1 MKSIIVDSRIRDA
14 ELGALMLLG
23 FFPITL
29 PRSRFLGEAVASHP
43 DTLIFKYGRE
53 LITSA
58 DYCDEAAYV
67 FSDIR
72 ERHED
77 IKITFTSDTLGECY
91 PNDTFFNA
99 LICGRELFCK
109 SESISR
115 SILALAEREGLRVN
129 PVNQGYPACSVL
141 SLGGS
146 AITSDKGMARAME
159 KRGIEVTLIRE
170 GYITLPPH
178 QYGFIG
184 GASVVL
190 QSKVCFFGDYTKH
203 PDADIIERAIHNA
216 GYTPHSLS
224 TLPLADLGSA
234 IPLE

>member
-14 ELGALMLLG
+14 ELRALMLLG
-23 FFPITL
+23 FSPIPL
-29 PRSRFLGEAVASHP
+29 PRSRLLGQAVASHP

-72 ERHED
+72 ERHQD
-77 IKITFTSDTLGECY
+77 IRITFTADTFGASYPSDTR
-91 PNDTFFNA
+91 FNA
-99 LICGRELFCK
+99 LFCGGELFCRTESI
-109 SESISR
+109 SESILR
-115 SILALAEREGLRVN
+115 LAKREEIRVN
-129 PVNQGYPACSVL
+129 SVNQGYPACSVL
-141 SLGGS
+141 SLGNS

-159 KRGIEVTLIRE
+159 NRGISVTLIRE
-170 GYITLPPH
+170 GYIDLPPH
-178 QYGFIG
+178 KYGFIG

-203 PDADIIERAIHNA
+203 PDADIIEKAIRNA

-224 TLPLADLGSA
+224 ALPLTDLGGA
-234 IPLE
+234 IPIE